1 MCPRYERAVQI
12 LGKRWTALIVRTLL
26 PRPRRFSDMT
36 SLIPGLSDR
45 LLSERLKELESC
57 GIVERR
63 VFAEMPVR
71 IEYTLTGKGRP
82 RSVDRVVRRSRALGE
97 RLDVPVEA
105 RSHSVDAQR
114 TALAQRRT
122 GWPRK
127 EQRDASDPPA
137 QRKGPGG

>member
-26 PRPRRFSDMT
+26 PRPRRFSDMI
-36 SLIPGLSDR
+36 SHIPGLSDR

-71 IEYTLTGKGRP
+71 IEYTLTGKGHELQH
-82 RSVDRVVRRSRALGE
+82 V
-97 RLDVPVEA
+97 VEA
-105 RSHSVDAQR
+105 IQHWADCWDFSAQGQETTNEPLAARSS
-114 TALAQRRT
+114 L
-122 GWPRK
+122 
-127 EQRDASDPPA
+127 
-137 QRKGPGG
+137 